1 MCRPCVKNPPV
12 WSPFILYMHP
22 GDHVTHIKLVDIVDF
37 FHCFQA
43 QPIYKERVGD
53 MLFRSVSVS
62 DTLIH
67 YGVVADDIVCDM
79 ERRYAN

>member
-1 MCRPCVKNPPV
+1 MCEEPSS

-22 GDHVTHIKLVDIVDF
+22 GDDVTHIKLVDIVDF
-37 FHCFQA
+37 FHSYQA
-43 QPIYKERVGD
+43 QPIFKERVGD

-67 YGVVADDIVCDM
+67 YGVVADDIVCDI
-79 ERRYAN
+79 ERLYAI